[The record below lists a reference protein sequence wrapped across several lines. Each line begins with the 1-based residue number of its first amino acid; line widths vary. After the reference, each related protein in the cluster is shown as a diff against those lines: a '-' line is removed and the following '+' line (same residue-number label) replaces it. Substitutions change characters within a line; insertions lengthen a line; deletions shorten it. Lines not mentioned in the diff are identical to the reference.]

1 MEITPMQNNQS
12 FGMAFR
18 LQGNGAK
25 KMATSI
31 VESKVPQ
38 TTNDFFVN
46 QIIEPIQKL
55 KSEVIYDGE
64 KVLVKNEELKKDSVI
79 EVLDN
84 NMWGYIPFSPQ
95 NARFMEFGFH
105 VNIDGKECVYKIQYP
120 ERNQALNNE
129 LVLLDGDD
137 CKLLCAREIAKDLD
151 AQLAKKTYAQ
161 EAAREKAE
169 TIKNIANKLQE
180 LYG

>member
-1 MEITPMQNNQS
+1 MNITPAQNNQS

-38 TTNDFFVN
+38 TTKDFFVN

-64 KVLVKNEELKKDSVI
+64 KVLVKNEELKKGSVI
-79 EVLDN
+79 EVLDDN
-84 NMWGYIPFSPQ
+84 LSDFRPFSSQ
-95 NARFMEFGFH
+95 EARFREFGFH
-105 VNIDGKECVYKIQYP
+105 VNVDGERRFYKILYP
-120 ERNQALNNE
+120 EGNSSLSNSLA
-129 LVLLDGDD
+129 VLGGDD
-137 CKLLCAREIAKDLD
+137 CKLVCAREIAKDLD
-151 AQLAKKTYAQ
+151 AQLAIKTYAQ

-169 TIKNIANKLQE
+169 TIQNIANQLQE

>member
-64 KVLVKNEELKKDSVI
+64 KVLVKNEELKKTLQLWQEHNIFNEDIIEAVEKYLGITEVENYDEDEDYNNVSFFDKKNCFELQGSNEYLSTKIISRVI
-79 EVLDN
+79 V
-84 NMWGYIPFSPQ
+84 
-95 NARFMEFGFH
+95 
-105 VNIDGKECVYKIQYP
+105 V
-120 ERNQALNNE
+120 
-129 LVLLDGDD
+129 
-137 CKLLCAREIAKDLD
+137 
-151 AQLAKKTYAQ
+151 
-161 EAAREKAE
+161 
-169 TIKNIANKLQE
+169 
-180 LYG
+180 